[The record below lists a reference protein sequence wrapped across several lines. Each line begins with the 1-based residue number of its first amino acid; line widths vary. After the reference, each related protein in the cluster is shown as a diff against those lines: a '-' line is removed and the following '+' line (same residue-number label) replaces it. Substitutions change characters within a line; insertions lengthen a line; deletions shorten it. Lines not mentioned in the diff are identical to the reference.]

1 MQSHYNLVDLLEEN
15 EEKSVK
21 KKIYIYILNLQSFVI
36 SDMIFKK
43 YYEICLVLIYVK
55 IIVVIEA

>member
-21 KKIYIYILNLQSFVI
+21 NIYIYILNLQSFVI

>member
-15 EEKSVK
+15 EEKSV

>member
-21 KKIYIYILNLQSFVI
+21 KYIYILNLQSFVI